1 MRVHSITAVFVFVSS
16 WAGGPRI
23 AKSGLGRRGAWSWHS
38 GGEVLVF
45 VGVLEFWGVIR
56 MVMRALEI
64 PVLGPL
70 MNR

>member
-1 MRVHSITAVFVFVSS
+1 MGGRASHSEKRIGRE
-16 WAGGPRI
+16 GGMV
-23 AKSGLGRRGAWSWHS
+23 WHS
-38 GGEVLVF
+38 EGAVLVF